1 MKTMKK
7 QLLGM
12 VACAAFAAM
21 PAMAQA
27 PKGTFSITPKVGVN
41 MASLTGDAPMSVT
54 AVYVPHLEPG
64 QIINP
69 GDDQPQK
76 AEFGFTK
83 HSSRFGFTGGVELG
97 YQLSDKWALAGEVMY
112 SMQGAKYDDVD
123 FAGLSKVS
131 NAEVKMQSIN
141 VPITAKYYVYR
152 GLAVRAG
159 IQPSFITSKM
169 DCDLHWNGRDLNMK
183 DEKIDYMSS
192 FELAVPVGVSYE
204 FGNVV
209 VDARYTFGVT
219 NLYKDEIKRYED
231 VPMKPTSHTSMLT
244 LTAGY
249 KFNL

>member
-1 MKTMKK
+1 MKK
-7 QLLGM
+7 QLLGL
-12 VACAAFAAM
+12 VACAAFVAM
-21 PAMAQA
+21 PAMGQS
-27 PKGTFSITPKVGVN
+27 PKGTFSVTPKIGVN
-41 MASLTGDAPMSVT
+41 MANLTSDAPMSIT
-54 AVYVPHLEPG
+54 ALYVPHLEPG
-64 QIINP
+64 EIINP
-69 GDDQPQK
+69 GDDSPQL
-76 AEFGFTK
+76 AIYSFTK

-123 FAGLSKVS
+123 FATYARVR

-141 VPITAKYYVYR
+141 IPITAKYYVYR

-159 IQPSFITSKM
+159 IQSSFITSKM
-169 DCDLHWNGRDLNMK
+169 DCDLHWGGRDLNMK
-183 DEKIDYMSS
+183 DEKIQYMSS

-219 NLYKDEIKRYED
+219 NLYKDEIKSNEGGL
-231 VPMKPTSHTSMLT
+231 VKPTSHTSVLT

-249 KFNL
+249 KFDF